1 MAETDDFTSG
11 APDRLY
17 DCCECC
23 DDCGDDHA
31 EPCEGGCNDP
41 DD

>member
-1 MAETDDFTSG
+1 MLGMDDGISDAERF
-11 APDRLY
+11 Y

-23 DDCGDDHA
+23 DDCGDEHT

-41 DD
+41 D

>member
-1 MAETDDFTSG
+1 MDDFVSD

-23 DDCGDDHA
+23 DNCGGDHT
-31 EPCEGGCNDP
+31 EPCSDGCNDEA
-41 DD
+41 DT